1 MFIPIVILA
10 LMLYSIPSD
19 ASQNKNVEVKGK
31 PTKTVV
37 LKDKAGRKKI
47 CQIVVDK
54 KTKQKV
60 TVCKPS

>member
-10 LMLYSIPSD
+10 LMLYTVPSEAAQKKD
-19 ASQNKNVEVKGK
+19 VTVKGK
-31 PTKTVV
+31 PVKTVV
-37 LKDKAGRKKI
+37 MKDRAGRKKV

-60 TVCKPS
+60 IVCK